1 MSPFFAVFLVLL
13 LGSTSYAAGRLHGQ
27 LSYRIGYRFGYR
39 QGYFD
44 GDRGAWN
51 RRRREAQAALASAL
65 AVPPGPAVWAGAPVT
80 RAGTTYT
87 GSAFAP
93 AGTTRGAAAG
103 SYPGGRQPGAA
114 VGVGRPTVT
123 VGAGQSTVTVGGRYP
138 TGTLASR
145 HG

>member
-51 RRRREAQAALASAL
+51 RRRREAQVALASAL
-65 AVPPGPAVWAGAPVT
+65 AVPSAPAVRAGVPVT
-80 RAGTTYT
+80 RTGTTYT
-87 GSAFAP
+87 GSAFA
-93 AGTTRGAAAG
+93 AGGTTRGVAAE
-103 SYPGGRQPGAA
+103 PHPRGRQPGVA
-114 VGVGRPTVT
+114 VGVGRSTVT

-138 TGTLASR
+138 TGTLAGR